1 MEAQPKANETQE
13 QKKIKPRYVVG
24 LRYGW
29 TGHAKNKKE
38 AEMFARQEFFKKLK
52 NINDL
57 RMNTEVVE
65 EIHE

>member
-1 MEAQPKANETQE
+1 METHPKENETQE
-13 QKKIKPRYVVG
+13 QEKKIKPRYVVG

-38 AEMFARQEFFKKLK
+38 AEMFAKQEFLK
-52 NINDL
+52 ENVKEL
-57 RMNTEVVE
+57 RMITEVVE